1 MESFYLEEPSMSR
14 KNEAIEYINEH
25 YQYNSNINGSGSL
38 DDYLEEKS
46 YEEWLKFL
54 KNLNSKEGASQY
66 GWVPSKTYYLIR
78 EQDNKIIG
86 MINIRLEL
94 NERLK
99 QHGGHIGYGIR
110 PTERKKGYNKI
121 NLYLGLLVCHEYGI
135 EEVYL
140 DADELNPASW
150 RTMEALGGVLV
161 EKYNDENRL
170 LRKYSI
176 KVEESLEKYKNIY
189 SKYISKQN
197 KLILKK

>member
-1 MESFYLEEPSMSR
+1 
-14 KNEAIEYINEH
+14 
-25 YQYNSNINGSGSL
+25 
-38 DDYLEEKS
+38 
-46 YEEWLKFL
+46 
-54 KNLNSKEGASQY
+54 
-66 GWVPSKTYYLIR
+66 
-78 EQDNKIIG
+78 

-121 NLYLGLLVCHEYGI
+121 NLYLGLVVCHEYGI

-161 EKYNDENRL
+161 EKYNDEDML
-170 LRKYSI
+170 VRKYSI